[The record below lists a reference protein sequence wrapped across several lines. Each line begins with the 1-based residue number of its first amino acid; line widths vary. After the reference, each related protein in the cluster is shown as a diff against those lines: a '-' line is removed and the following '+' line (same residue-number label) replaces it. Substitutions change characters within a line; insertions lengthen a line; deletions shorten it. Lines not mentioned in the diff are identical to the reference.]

1 MMMSTMRFTRLRRG
15 ALAGVAA
22 AVLALPAAAQTS
34 ADDAA
39 RAMAAW
45 LQGIDAGRVAESWDG
60 LAPPVREMVT
70 REVWS
75 RVVGQ
80 ARAPFAGAVTSRS
93 MDEAGPIAAPPGAP
107 AGQYLR
113 LSFATGFAGGAAAT
127 ESVVAMHDG
136 SRWWAGAYFIA
147 PRTVERV
154 DYSAPAD
161 APYTA
166 ADVTVPTPAGH
177 TLAGTLTVPKNA
189 SGRVPAVVLISGSG
203 AQDRDAGIPVV
214 PGYRFFRQIAD
225 TLGRRGI
232 AVLRLDDRGWG
243 ASGGDVETATTE
255 DLADDTRAAVEW
267 LRGRPEIDP
276 ARVGLVGHSEG
287 AIIAPMLAAGDPRIH
302 AITLLAG
309 PSWTGRRILD
319 YQLREALQ
327 GEGLAGAALDSAFAK
342 GVRERDAAAAGF
354 PWVRWFMEHDPL
366 PVARR
371 VRAPVLVL
379 HGDTDRQV
387 TAEQAEELGAAILQ
401 GGSTDVT
408 VTVFPNLNHLFIPDP
423 VGTADPAS
431 YAALPSKEV
440 PAEVLGALAD
450 WLVERLDAR

>member
-1 MMMSTMRFTRLRRG
+1 MMKTMSFSRLGRG
-15 ALAGVAA
+15 ALAGLAA
-22 AVLALPAAAQTS
+22 AMLALPAAAQTS
-34 ADDAA
+34 EEDAVQ
-39 RAMAAW
+39 AMTTW
-45 LQGIDAGRVAESWDG
+45 LRGIDAGRVAESWDG
-60 LAPPVREMVT
+60 LAPPVQGMVT

-75 RVVGQ
+75 QVVGQ
-80 ARAPFAGAVTSRS
+80 ARAPFAGAVVSRIF
-93 MDEAGPIAAPPGAP
+93 DEAQPMPAPSGAPPGEF
-107 AGQYLR
+107 LR
-113 LSFATGFAGGAAAT
+113 LTFATDFAGGSTASET
-127 ESVVAMHDG
+127 VVAMHDG
-136 SRWWAGAYFIA
+136 SRWWAGAYYIA
-147 PRTVERV
+147 PRMAERV

-189 SGRVPAVVLISGSG
+189 SGRMPAVVLISGSG

-243 ASGGDVETATTE
+243 ASGGDAETATTE

-267 LRGRPEIDP
+267 LRARPDIDP

-287 AIIAPMLAAGDPRIH
+287 AIIAPMLAVGDPRIH
-302 AITLLAG
+302 AIALLAG

-327 GEGLAGAALDSAFAK
+327 GQGLAGAVLDSAFAK
-342 GVRERDAAAAGF
+342 GVRERDAAVAGF
-354 PWVRWFMEHDPL
+354 PWMRWFMEHDPL

-371 VRAPVLVL
+371 VRAPVLIL

-401 GGSTDVT
+401 GGSPDVT
-408 VTVFPNLNHLFIPDP
+408 GTVFPNLNHLFVPDP
-423 VGTADPAS
+423 VGTADPRS